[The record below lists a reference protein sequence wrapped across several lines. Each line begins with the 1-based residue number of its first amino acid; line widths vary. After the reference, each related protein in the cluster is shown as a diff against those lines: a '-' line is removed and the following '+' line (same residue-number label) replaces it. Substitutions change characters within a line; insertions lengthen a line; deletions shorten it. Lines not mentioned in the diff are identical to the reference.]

1 MLIIICRFPIMKKSN
16 ILNQLESTFKRQ
28 PTGDQLLWFKK
39 ISEFLHSP
47 KENDL
52 FLLKGYA
59 GTGKST
65 LISHLVKNLEIFNF
79 KSVLLAPTGRAAKVI
94 SNYSNKSSYTI
105 HKQIY
110 FPRSE
115 KGGGV
120 KFILKNNIFKNTIFI
135 VDEASMIGDMGQK
148 SSLYENG
155 SLLDDLIKY
164 VDNGNFCFLILVGDI
179 AQLPPVNLKMSPALN
194 KDELQSKYKR
204 NTITITLKQVVRQL
218 SDSGI
223 LKNAT
228 AVRELMLEGIYNKFR
243 FKINPFNDI
252 IRVNDGDELLNL
264 LDYSLNDCG
273 IDNVIF
279 IVRSNKRANLYNQ
292 NIRQRILSL
301 ESSLSVGD
309 QLMVVKNNYFWLDI
323 DSQAG
328 FIANGDIIVIQKI
341 KKIIELYDFR
351 FAEITA
357 RLVDYPQM
365 PPFETVLMLDTL
377 SSNSSSLTFKESQSL
392 YKAVKDD
399 YKIQK
404 SPYKKYLMIKNNIYF
419 NALQVKYS
427 YCITCHKSQGG
438 QWDNVYVEYPYLSE
452 GPNED
457 FFRWLYTAIT
467 RAKKRLYLVGF
478 PEEYFN

>member
-1 MLIIICRFPIMKKSN
+1 MKKSN
-16 ILNQLESTFKRQ
+16 ILNQLESTFTHQ

-79 KSVLLAPTGRAAKVI
+79 KSVMLAPTGRAAKVI

-120 KFILKNNIFKNTIFI
+120 KFILKNNIFENTIFI

-179 AQLPPVNLKMSPALN
+179 AQLPPVNLKISPALN
-194 KDELQSKYKR
+194 KDKLESKYKR
-204 NTITITLKQVVRQL
+204 NIITITLKQVVRQL

-228 AVRELMLEGIYNKFR
+228 AVREFMLEGIYNKFR

-328 FIANGDIIVIQKI
+328 FIANGDIIIIQKI

-399 YKIQK
+399 YKIQE

>member
-1 MLIIICRFPIMKKSN
+1 MLIIICRFPKMKKLN
-16 ILNQLESTFKRQ
+16 ILNQLESTFRLE

-39 ISEFLHSP
+39 ISEFLDSP
-47 KENDL
+47 RENDL

-59 GTGKST
+59 GTGKTT
-65 LISHLVKNLEIFNF
+65 LISHLVKNLETFNF

-94 SNYSNKSSYTI
+94 SNYSNKSSYTV

-120 KFILKNNIFKNTIFI
+120 KFILKNNKFKDTIFI
-135 VDEASMIGDMGQK
+135 VDEASMIGDEGK
-148 SSLYENG
+148 NSRVYENT

-164 VDNGNFCFLILVGDI
+164 VDNGNSCFLILVGDT
-179 AQLPPVNLKMSPALN
+179 AQLPPVNLEMSPALN
-194 KDELQSKYKR
+194 KDNLESKYKR
-204 NTITITLKQVVRQL
+204 NTITMTLKQVVRQF

-228 AVRELMLEGIYNKFR
+228 AVRELMFEGIHNKFK

-252 IRVNDGDELLNL
+252 IRVNDRDELLNL
-264 LDYSLNDCG
+264 LDYSLNNCG

-292 NIRQRILSL
+292 NIRQRILFL
-301 ESSLSVGD
+301 ESTLSVGD

-328 FIANGDIIVIQKI
+328 FIANGDIIIIQKV
-341 KKIIELYDFR
+341 KKIIELYDLR

-357 RLVDYPQM
+357 KLVDYPQM
-365 PPFETVLMLDTL
+365 PAFETVLILDTL
-377 SSNSSSLTFKESQSL
+377 SSNSPSRTFEESQSL
-392 YKAVKDD
+392 YNAVKDD
-399 YKIQK
+399 YRSQK
-404 SPYKKYLMIKNNIYF
+404 SAYKKYLMIKNNIYF

-438 QWDNVYVEYPYLSE
+438 QWDNVYIEYPFLPE

-467 RAKKRLYLVGF
+467 RAKKKLYLVNF
-478 PEEYFN
+478 PDEYFN

>member
-1 MLIIICRFPIMKKSN
+1 M
-16 ILNQLESTFKRQ
+16 
-28 PTGDQLLWFKK
+28 
-39 ISEFLHSP
+39 
-47 KENDL
+47 
-52 FLLKGYA
+52 
-59 GTGKST
+59 
-65 LISHLVKNLEIFNF
+65 
-79 KSVLLAPTGRAAKVI
+79 LAPTGRAAKVI
-94 SNYSNKSSYTI
+94 SNYSNKSSFTV

-120 KFILKNNIFKNTIFI
+120 KFILKNNKFKNTIFI
-135 VDEASMIGDMGQK
+135 VDEASMIGSVGQK
-148 SSLYENG
+148 SSLYKNS

-164 VDNGNFCFLILVGDI
+164 VDSGNCCFLILVGDT

-194 KDELQSKYKR
+194 NDNLQSEYKK
-204 NTITITLKQVVRQL
+204 NTITITLKQVIRQL

-228 AVRELMLEGIYNKFR
+228 TVREYILEGVYNKFK
-243 FKINPFNDI
+243 FKINSFSDI
-252 IRVNDGDELLNL
+252 IRVKDGDELLNL
-264 LDYSLNDCG
+264 LDHSLNDSG

-328 FIANGDIIVIQKI
+328 FIANGDIIIIQKI
-341 KKIIELYDFR
+341 KKIIELYDMR

-357 RLVDYPQM
+357 KLADYPQM

-377 SSNSSSLTFKESQSL
+377 SSNSPSLTFEESQSL
-392 YKAVKDD
+392 YNAVKED
-399 YKIQK
+399 YKGQK
-404 SPYKKYLMIKNNIYF
+404 SPYKKYLMGKNNIYF

-438 QWDNVYVEYPYLSE
+438 QWDNVYVEYPYLLE

-467 RAKKRLYLVGF
+467 RSKKRLYLVGF
-478 PEEYFN
+478 PKEYFN